1 MAANSRG
8 PPPWEDPPPGQGNYV
23 DGSYT
28 GPTLPPYMDTQ
39 EVCGELHLMRITGA
53 NGPLPNAPF
62 LIRKTIT
69 QHVGGMIDGAFPEAN
84 RASYALKVRSLRQ
97 FNKLLTLRTLIDGTP
112 VVVTEHP
119 TLNSTR
125 CVVSCR
131 DVIDVPEEDLLNEL
145 RDQGVKEVRQIK
157 RRVGNERENTPA
169 VILTCC
175 GTTRP
180 GHMDFGFIRCRT
192 RPYYPSPMQCFN
204 CWAFGHTK
212 LRCRS
217 KNPICGKCSQEHAI
231 AEDRSCSNENFC
243 KQCNSAD
250 HSMSSRNCPQ
260 YKKENAIQR
269 VKVDQGLSY
278 PAARRIVEQGSN
290 RPYAN
295 AIESANQA
303 EFTRL
308 NEKVDFLTTTV
319 AKKDDEIAELRAA
332 LATRQAP
339 PAQNNEIESLKAI
352 VEQQA
357 KQIQALTEQLTAF
370 LRMVMPAGIAV
381 MPTPVT
387 TAITTSTP
395 APAQK
400 ETTKKTA
407 SETTLAKPTAVDQ
420 QEQPISTSNPEPYF
434 EEVFEDSDVSPDV
447 SPNRTPV
454 KGTPRPQKPP
464 KQQRTGGSYSVPP
477 NKTPKRSL
485 TAGSESLLAQQL
497 KKVKH
502 KSTMD
507 GLNSGQKR

>member
-1 MAANSRG
+1 
-8 PPPWEDPPPGQGNYV
+8 
-23 DGSYT
+23 
-28 GPTLPPYMDTQ
+28 
-39 EVCGELHLMRITGA
+39 
-53 NGPLPNAPF
+53 
-62 LIRKTIT
+62 
-69 QHVGGMIDGAFPEAN
+69 
-84 RASYALKVRSLRQ
+84 
-97 FNKLLTLRTLIDGTP
+97 
-112 VVVTEHP
+112 
-119 TLNSTR
+119 
-125 CVVSCR
+125 
-131 DVIDVPEEDLLNEL
+131 
-145 RDQGVKEVRQIK
+145 
-157 RRVGNERENTPA
+157 
-169 VILTCC
+169 
-175 GTTRP
+175 
-180 GHMDFGFIRCRT
+180 
-192 RPYYPSPMQCFN
+192 
-204 CWAFGHTK
+204 
-212 LRCRS
+212 
-217 KNPICGKCSQEHAI
+217 
-231 AEDRSCSNENFC
+231 
-243 KQCNSAD
+243 
-250 HSMSSRNCPQ
+250 MSSRNCPQ

-332 LATRQAP
+332 LATRQVP